1 MLPESEPASTLLSKA
16 QAVLQLDPSSLLP
29 EKGQGRAGK
38 IGWAAQT
45 QPP

>member
-1 MLPESEPASTLLSKA
+1 MLAESEPASTLLSKA
-16 QAVLQLDPSSLLP
+16 QAVLQLDPSSSLP

-38 IGWAAQT
+38 TGWAAQK